1 MNARLVVLLA
11 GAWAL
16 PLMTLNAFAVT
27 QEFLDHDCGKSDIRV
42 VGSDA
47 TIPARPAKLIIAYT
61 CGEFGQTVEYESLH
75 FICPHHGPRTI
86 AAAVYDVQRQTYFA
100 DLEAVGNYRSP
111 VKLEEIPTP
120 SCDLPL

>member
-1 MNARLVVLLA
+1 MHARLELLLA
-11 GAWAL
+11 ATFGL
-16 PLMTLNAFAVT
+16 SLVTSNTLAVT
-27 QEFLDHDCGKSDIRV
+27 QEFLDQECHKTDIRV

-47 TIPARPAKLIIAYT
+47 SHFAKPAKVIIAYT

-86 AAAVYDVQRQTYFA
+86 AAAVYDVQGQKYLT
-100 DLEAVGNYRSP
+100 DVEQIGNYRSV